1 MKLFNSRPDHKR
13 SLGEPFSGV
22 DGSLAGEQSEPRPS
36 HPLVTGPKE
45 RIGRRALVVWH
56 GGSGVSFKSLE
67 RFYTGNDMLHQEGIL
82 QARAKQPHP
91 SSRLDSWQG

>member
-22 DGSLAGEQSEPRPS
+22 DGSLAGEQSKPQPS

-45 RIGRRALVVWH
+45 RIGRRALVVWY
-56 GGSGVSFKSLE
+56 GGSGVSFKRGWGDASPKSPFDSLCKKGCQNKTYQK
-67 RFYTGNDMLHQEGIL
+67 FNFKTNQ
-82 QARAKQPHP
+82 
-91 SSRLDSWQG
+91 S